1 VISVILAVK
10 DGGAALV
17 ECLRA
22 IRRQVVDEPVEIIVV
37 DSGSSDGSVPAARAA
52 GATVLE
58 IPPERFTHG
67 HSRNLGARAATGDT
81 LVFLSQDA
89 IPADDGW
96 LARLIGPLRAQDGLA
111 GVYGRQLPNPDAIPP
126 EVYFLDFL
134 YGPRRRRQQAAG
146 QHELSMD
153 TTLFSNVNSAMPRS
167 VWERFPF
174 AEDIVMSEDQEWSRR
189 ALLAGLA
196 VAYEPDAAVRHS
208 HAYTPAVAFRRF
220 FDSGV
225 SADRAYM
232 ASARAGG
239 RALRRAA
246 LRYAGGEL
254 VWLLRTR
261 QARWIPYAILYELA
275 KLLGLIA
282 GLQHRRLPLAVQRRF
297 SALPATWLIDPA
309 GPAALPT
316 VVEPVR

>member
-10 DGGAALV
+10 DGGGALV
-17 ECLRA
+17 DCLQAVRV
-22 IRRQVVDEPVEIIVV
+22 QVIDEPVEIIVV
-37 DSGSSDGSVPAARAA
+37 DSGSSDGSVRAARAA
-52 GATVLE
+52 GASVHE
-58 IPPERFTHG
+58 IAPERFTHG
-67 HSRNLGARAATGDT
+67 RSRNLGARAAQGDT

-89 IPADDGW
+89 IPADRGW
-96 LARLIGPLRAQDGLA
+96 LAHLVAPLRTQDDLA

-134 YGPRRRRQQAAG
+134 YGPRPRRQQAAG

-167 VWERFPF
+167 VWARFPF

-196 VAYEPDAAVRHS
+196 IAYEPDAAVRHS
-208 HAYTPAVAFRRF
+208 HAYTPLIAFRRF

-246 LRYAGGEL
+246 VRYAGGEL
-254 VWLLRTR
+254 AWLVRTR

-282 GLQHRRLPLAVQRRF
+282 GMQHRRLPLAVKRRF
-297 SALPATWLIDPA
+297 SALPASWLIDPSGPSA
-309 GPAALPT
+309 GPT
-316 VVEPVR
+316 VPEPVR